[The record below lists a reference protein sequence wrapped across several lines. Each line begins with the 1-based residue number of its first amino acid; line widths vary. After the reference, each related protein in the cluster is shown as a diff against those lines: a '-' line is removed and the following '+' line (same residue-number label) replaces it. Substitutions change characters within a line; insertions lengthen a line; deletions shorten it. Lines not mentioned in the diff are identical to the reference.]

1 MANTIRR
8 SRIFPAASV
17 IKRCHLCCFSEA
29 KLCPAL
35 CSPMDYS
42 IPGSS
47 GQYVKHVIVISNCSQ
62 DGEKLVRIE
71 ATQEGKNTCHL
82 AAVKLKPLPAVNQE
96 EAQ

>member
-1 MANTIRR
+1 M
-8 SRIFPAASV
+8 SFV
-17 IKRCHLCCFSEA
+17 CFSEA
-29 KLCPAL
+29 KLCPTL

-62 DGEKLVRIE
+62 RGGKLMSLE

-82 AAVKLKPLPAVNQE
+82 AAVKLKPLPMVNQE
-96 EAQ
+96 EAQNVKTTGN